1 MNYINNFIK
10 HYDPT
15 NKYIVK
21 PKLDLT
27 DIINKINNKKSWNL
41 QEAKEYL
48 DNLTEL
54 KKNAFNKNNDEKV
67 KKIDFYISYIEHQ
80 IDVLN
85 YFQSQL
91 LMVITTIF
99 LPLNFIASFFGMNFK
114 SMGAPTLNNNGIFNL
129 KRADSKIMLFAVI
142 NTILIIYI
150 FYGILKI
157 Y

>member
-1 MNYINNFIK
+1 MNYINSFIK

-15 NKYIVK
+15 NKYIIK
-21 PKLDLT
+21 PKLDLD
-27 DIINKINNKKSWNL
+27 DIITKINNKKSWNL
-41 QEAKEYL
+41 QEAKQYL

-114 SMGAPTLNNNGIFNL
+114 SMGAPTLKNGIFNL
-129 KRADSKIMLFAVI
+129 KRADLKILLFAVVNI
-142 NTILIIYI
+142 ILVIYI

>member
-1 MNYINNFIK
+1 MNYINSFIK

-15 NKYIVK
+15 NKYIIK
-21 PKLDLT
+21 PNFDLT

-54 KKNAFNKNNDEKV
+54 KKNAFNKNDDEKV

-114 SMGAPTLNNNGIFNL
+114 SMGAPSLKNGIFNL